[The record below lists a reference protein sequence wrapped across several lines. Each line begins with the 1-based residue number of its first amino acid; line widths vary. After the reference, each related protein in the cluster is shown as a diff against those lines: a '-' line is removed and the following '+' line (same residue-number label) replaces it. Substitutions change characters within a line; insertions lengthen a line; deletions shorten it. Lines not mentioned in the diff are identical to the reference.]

1 MADINRSNFYDLNR
15 LKQIPITDVAQ
26 RLGVALERRHN
37 GTWCKV
43 RKESVPSTIIHTEK
57 NTFYDFGTNTGG
69 DVISFVGYVA
79 ELERMQRRQVLQREI
94 NTIGVKQGHARR

>member
-69 DVISFVGYVA
+69 DVISLWAMSRSWSVRTPSA
-79 ELERMQRRQVLQREI
+79 SWRRCIIL
-94 NTIGVKQGHARR
+94 NL